1 MNSET
6 GPGQPP
12 VPAGWLESVA
22 QRAAQMSGWE
32 LLAVLLAV
40 AYLLLAVRQNRLCW
54 IAAFASTA
62 LYTVLFWQVQLLMQ
76 SALNVYYMAMAV
88 YGWWHW
94 RHGSRRHEHSTQ
106 TKVLISRWSARRHLL
121 ALVVIVICALISGA
135 LLDGNT
141 GAARPYLDSL
151 VTWGA
156 VVTTWMVARK
166 VLENWAYW
174 MVINSL
180 AVFMFID
187 RGMLPTAGLHA
198 SYLVISVFGWRSWYR
213 DYRHHRLSAG
223 SPRVDANKRQ

>member
-1 MNSET
+1 MHSEAV
-6 GPGQPP
+6 PGL
-12 VPAGWLESVA
+12 AAALARWFEALAE
-22 QRAAQMSGWE
+22 RAAQVSGWE
-32 LLAVLLAV
+32 VLAVVLAL

-62 LYTVLFWQVQLLMQ
+62 LYTVLFWNVQLMMQ
-76 SALNVYYMAMAV
+76 SALNAYYMAMAV

-94 RHGSRRHEHSTQ
+94 RHGGRSRDGVAGARLVIT
-106 TKVLISRWSARRHLL
+106 RWSARRHLL
-121 ALVVIVICALISGA
+121 TLALIAGLALISGA
-135 LLDGNT
+135 VLEGNT
-141 GAARPYLDSL
+141 GAARPYLDSF

-187 RGMLPTAGLHA
+187 RGMLPTAGLHVT
-198 SYLVISVFGWRSWYR
+198 YLVISVFGWRSWYR
-213 DYRHHRLSAG
+213 DYWKHKPCQAH
-223 SPRVDANKRQ
+223 